1 MFKALQAQN
10 VHFFSRQN
18 RKKTPNQNN
27 IFKSKLLCFVQ
38 KTKHRKNTAFN
49 EQNDFSDLLFSQ

>member
-10 VHFFSRQN
+10 VHFFSSKN

-27 IFKSKLLCFVQ
+27 ILKSKVVCFVQ
-38 KTKHRKNTAFN
+38 KTKHRKNKTFN

>member
-10 VHFFSRQN
+10 IHFFSGKN

-27 IFKSKLLCFVQ
+27 IFKSKILCFVQ
-38 KTKHRKNTAFN
+38 KTKHRKNKTFN
-49 EQNDFSDLLFSQ
+49 EFSDLLFSQ